1 MPKNRACMPKAMEA
15 PQKPAN
21 AKGKAMKKPQL
32 KHCGTLKAQLNKPTL
47 KTHEATSQQRKWRG
61 K

>member
-1 MPKNRACMPKAMEA
+1 MPKAMEA

-21 AKGKAMKKPQL
+21 AKGKAMKKPQT
-32 KHCGTLKAQLNKPTL
+32 KTLWHTKAQLNKPTL